1 MLVRASVV
9 VGMTHPG
16 VGSVGLVVFV
26 RKSPGRTG
34 STKVQ
39 IAERRAGRDVVLEH
53 VGTARSEGELAVL
66 MAEAR
71 RRLRPGQE
79 AFDLDGVGL
88 EQEGLP
94 QRPGVITGKRSVVL
108 WQVLSSVYA
117 RLGFDVVGDE
127 AFKQLVL
134 ARIVEPT
141 SKADSL
147 RVLDE
152 LGVVHGSL
160 RTMFRSLARAQ
171 ERGYRDT
178 VASAC
183 FAHASTS
190 GDVSLCL
197 YDVTTLYFEA
207 EHEDELRKVGYSKE
221 RRVDPQII
229 VGLLVDR
236 VGFPLEIGCWEGNKA
251 ETTTMLPII
260 RQFQERHS
268 IEAMVVVA
276 DAGMLSAGN
285 LKDLHEAGL
294 RFIVGS
300 RATKAP
306 ADLASHFRWHG
317 DAFTDAQVIDTITP
331 RVATTTAR
339 GVNDEK
345 KRAEPVWDP
354 AVHERS
360 WRAVWAYSAKRAAR
374 DAKTLTLQENR
385 AKAVIAREKAARTPR
400 FVTVKNGSRSLDE
413 TSLARARRVVG
424 LKGYVT
430 NIPATVMPAGEVIAS
445 YHELWHVEA
454 SFRMS
459 KSDLRARPIFHHTR
473 DAIEAHLTIVFA
485 ALAVARYLQDTTGM
499 SIKKIVNTLRP
510 LQHVTVRIAGHEHLA
525 HDPLTPTAETILDA
539 LDLRAQ

>member
-1 MLVRASVV
+1 M
-9 VGMTHPG
+9 
-16 VGSVGLVVFV
+16 
-26 RKSPGRTG
+26 
-34 STKVQ
+34 
-39 IAERRAGRDVVLEH
+39 
-53 VGTARSEGELAVL
+53 
-66 MAEAR
+66 
-71 RRLRPGQE
+71 RPGQE

-94 QRPGVITGKRSVVL
+94 QRPGVITGKRSAVL

-147 RVLDE
+147 RVLE
-152 LGVVHGSL
+152 EIGVEHVSL
-160 RTMFRSLARAQ
+160 RTMFRCLKRAGV
-171 ERGYRDT
+171 EDYRSQ

-183 FAHASTS
+183 FEHASTS

-236 VGFPLEIGCWEGNKA
+236 AGFPLEIGCWEGNKA

-300 RATKAP
+300 RVTKAP

-317 DAFTDAQVIDTITP
+317 DAFTDGQVIDTITP

-354 AVHERS
+354 GTHERS
-360 WRAVWAYSAKRAAR
+360 WRAVWSYSGKRAAR

-385 AKAVIAREKAARTPR
+385 AKAVIAGEKAARTPR

-430 NIPATVMPAGEVIAS
+430 NIPATLMPAGEVIAS

-485 ALAVARYLQDTTGM
+485 ALAVARYLQDATGM
-499 SIKKIVNTLRP
+499 SIKKIVNTLRR
-510 LQHVTVRIAGHEHLA
+510 LQQVTVRIAGHEHLA
-525 HDPLTPTAETILDA
+525 QDALTPTAETILDA
-539 LDLRAQ
+539 LDLSAQ

>member
-39 IAERRAGRDVVLEH
+39 IAERRASRDVVLEH
-53 VGTARSEGELAVL
+53 VGTARSGGELAVL

-94 QRPGVITGKRSVVL
+94 QRPGVITGKRSAVL

-147 RVLDE
+147 RVLE
-152 LGVVHGSL
+152 EIGVEHVSL
-160 RTMFRSLARAQ
+160 RTMFRCLKRAGV
-171 ERGYRDT
+171 EDYRSQ

-183 FAHASTS
+183 FEHASTS

-236 VGFPLEIGCWEGNKA
+236 AGFPLEIGCWEGNKA

-300 RATKAP
+300 RVTKAP

-317 DAFTDAQVIDTITP
+317 DAFTDGQVIDTITP

-354 AVHERS
+354 GTHERS
-360 WRAVWAYSAKRAAR
+360 WRAVWSYSGKRAAR

-385 AKAVIAREKAARTPR
+385 AKAVIAGEKAARTPR

-430 NIPATVMPAGEVIAS
+430 NIPATLMPAGEVIAS

-459 KSDLRARPIFHHTR
+459 KSDLRARPLFHHTR

-485 ALAVARYLQDTTGM
+485 ALAVARYLQDATGM

-510 LQHVTVRIAGHEHLA
+510 LQQVTVRIAGHEHLA
-525 HDPLTPTAETILDA
+525 QDALTPTAETILDA
-539 LDLRAQ
+539 LDLSAQ